1 MINLGINLGS
11 NRTVYSICGYN
22 QNGTFLTKTLLNDAS
37 KRETPSLLVFTNKER
52 KAGTTAITDF
62 KSNAESSFI
71 NISRLIGINN
81 SPDIE
86 KELKYSYVKAD
97 IKNENNK
104 KKVIFKFKLEDKFIQ
119 AESNEI
125 IASYI
130 QKINKQYLKYNSDF
144 QFENLTISIPDF
156 FSLAQKQAI
165 KIILKAV
172 GAQKIN
178 IINETTA
185 ITFYYGYN
193 KYKDFFKSN
202 KNNVKNVI
210 FVDSG
215 NSKTTF
221 FLSQF
226 KFNEFKVLYVK
237 GRDFDEAIFKYAQM
251 QYKIEFG
258 QDFPKDIPK
267 KKVLLFQQIQKCRE
281 NLSVNRDLEIRLD
294 SFFKDKDFIM
304 NLSQDKLEGLI
315 HNLLN
320 IFVIEFY
327 NFFETCK
334 KKIGKIDNIEMVGGL
349 LRTPI
354 IEKCITKISNIKLS
368 KTNLVDECT
377 AIGAALFNFYYNW
390 TEKKEQNFPLYG
402 FKNIFGYNGENIY
415 YKILNSNS
423 LEKYNFNKKDNSEM
437 LNIKELN
444 EKNDN
449 RVLAFEKGDILPKQI
464 KLKLDPNENL
474 EDCSQKISFFRYV
487 NQKNIIPLINY
498 IFYLPN
504 SLNQSTPRLGKNNP
518 LKFTNKLNEYSSIF
532 YLNHC
537 GYFNLYKIEFKNEIT
552 PPPEYIIESQEL
564 INENDCEEEITKIKV
579 FLNKIEKIDKEEN
592 IIQEEKNKLSS
603 SFYEQR
609 NLIRS
614 HSLEKI
620 KDFKD
625 NIKSIEK
632 DLRDLNKIN
641 DKDEVQ
647 KGIRKIKEKLENVKR
662 SVSQHNNKNK
672 IINSMIYDR
681 ENDFNY
687 YREIK
692 KPTRKKKEKKEERI
706 NMYTYK
712 EDENSDDDISL
723 IIDNHNVPN
732 SSFFNKQQNYKNKA
746 GSNGKM
752 NNYNNRNYSQKKPI
766 IPHYN

>member
-1 MINLGINLGS
+1 
-11 NRTVYSICGYN
+11 
-22 QNGTFLTKTLLNDAS
+22 
-37 KRETPSLLVFTNKER
+37 
-52 KAGTTAITDF
+52 
-62 KSNAESSFI
+62 
-71 NISRLIGINN
+71 
-81 SPDIE
+81 
-86 KELKYSYVKAD
+86 
-97 IKNENNK
+97 
-104 KKVIFKFKLEDKFIQ
+104 
-119 AESNEI
+119 
-125 IASYI
+125 
-130 QKINKQYLKYNSDF
+130 
-144 QFENLTISIPDF
+144 
-156 FSLAQKQAI
+156 
-165 KIILKAV
+165 
-172 GAQKIN
+172 
-178 IINETTA
+178 
-185 ITFYYGYN
+185 
-193 KYKDFFKSN
+193 
-202 KNNVKNVI
+202 
-210 FVDSG
+210 
-215 NSKTTF
+215 
-221 FLSQF
+221 
-226 KFNEFKVLYVK
+226 
-237 GRDFDEAIFKYAQM
+237 
-251 QYKIEFG
+251 
-258 QDFPKDIPK
+258 
-267 KKVLLFQQIQKCRE
+267 
-281 NLSVNRDLEIRLD
+281 
-294 SFFKDKDFIM
+294 
-304 NLSQDKLEGLI
+304 
-315 HNLLN
+315 
-320 IFVIEFY
+320 
-327 NFFETCK
+327 
-334 KKIGKIDNIEMVGGL
+334 MVGGL

-390 TEKKEQNFPLYG
+390 TEKREQNFPLDG
-402 FKNIFGYNGENIY
+402 FKNICGYNGENIY

-423 LEKYNFNKKDNSEM
+423 LEKYNFNKKDNSE
-437 LNIKELN
+437 LINLKKLYEYSEN
-444 EKNDN
+444 EKL
-449 RVLAFEKGDILPKQI
+449 VFEKGDILPKSFKFI
-464 KLKLDPNENL
+464 LDPNENL
-474 EDCSQKISFFRYV
+474 ENGSQEISFLRYD
-487 NQKNIIPLINY
+487 NQKKLIPLINY
-498 IFYLPN
+498 IFFLPI
-504 SLNQSTPRLGKNNP
+504 SLNQNMRKINSYNT
-518 LKFTNKLNEYSSIF
+518 TYKLNEYFSIF

-537 GYFNLYKIEFKNEIT
+537 GYINLYKIECKNENT

-672 IINSMIYDR
+672 IVNSMIYDR